1 MGIPAYFSNLIR
13 KYPDIIKKLTPQSNQ
28 KVNHFYLDSNSI
40 VYDAARNIKFE
51 EITQND
57 TIAFAI
63 ILNVIHKIEEYIKL
77 VGPDGTVMIALD
89 GTPPIAKLEQ
99 QRQRRYKSWYTGEI
113 IRSIKCKKVP
123 DLFNTVEITCGT
135 KFMSKLNE
143 RLATHFNDP
152 DAFGIK
158 NLIVSGSDECCEG
171 EHKIFEYMRLHKEEL
186 CNDTHMIYGLDSDL
200 IMLSINHL
208 PVCPNIYLFRETPEF
223 IKSIDS
229 SLEPNEDYMLD
240 IPELAKMITSDLNMG
255 YSGAEQDVEACS
267 MNRVY
272 DYIFLCFFL
281 GNDFLPHFP
290 ALNIRTGGTEK
301 MINAYKATIGGT
313 KELLTDGKTIYW
325 KNVRKLIAFL
335 AEKEHAY
342 IKAELKLRAKR
353 EHTFYP
359 DDVPDQMYRKFEAIP
374 TTERE
379 LEKYIDPDTDYWEV
393 RYYRSLFQIDATE
406 ENKKDFSIN
415 YLEGLEWTLKYYTTD
430 CPDWRWKYKFKYP
443 PLLSHMLPYIP
454 EFETTFIVEKP
465 RSPVSTMVQLAYV
478 LPAENLDLLPKRLYK
493 HLLLDFGHLYGAD
506 YDFVWCFC
514 KYFWEAHVLLPEID
528 IPMLE
533 KFVESNILFI
543 QQERLAIKFA

>member
-1 MGIPAYFSNLIR
+1 MGIPAYFSNLIK
-13 KYPDIIKKLTPQSNQ
+13 KYPNIIKKLSQS
-28 KVNHFYLDSNSI
+28 KKKINHFFLDSNSI
-40 VYDAARNIKFE
+40 IYDAARNVKFE
-51 EITQND
+51 EITQNE

-63 ILNVIHKIEEYIKL
+63 IINVIRKIEEYIKL
-77 VGPDGTVMIALD
+77 VGPDGTIMIALD

-135 KFMSKLNE
+135 KFMDNLNE
-143 RLATHFNDP
+143 RLIAHF
-152 DAFGIK
+152 K
-158 NLIVSGSDECCEG
+158 NPAKYGVKKLIVSGSNECCEG
-171 EHKIFEYMRLHKEEL
+171 EHKIFEYMRLHKAEL
-186 CNDTHMIYGLDSDL
+186 CNDTHLIYGLDSDL
-200 IMLSINHL
+200 IMLGINHL
-208 PVCPNIYLFRETPEF
+208 PICPNIYLFRETPEF
-223 IKSIDS
+223 IKSIDA
-229 SLEPNEDYMLD
+229 SLEPNENYMLD

-255 YSGAEQDVEACS
+255 YGGANQDVEACS

-272 DYIFLCFFL
+272 DYILLCFFL

-325 KNVRKLIAFL
+325 KNIRKLVSFL
-335 AEKEHAY
+335 ADKEEDY

-379 LEKYIDPDTDYWEV
+379 LEKYINPDKDHWQV
-393 RYYRSLFQIDATE
+393 RYYRSLFQIDADE
-406 ENKKDFSIN
+406 EKKKQISIN
-415 YLEGLEWTLKYYTTD
+415 YMEGLEWTLKYYTTD
-430 CPDWRWKYKFKYP
+430 CPDWRWFYKFKYP

-465 RSPVSTMVQLAYV
+465 RNPVSQMLQLAYV
-478 LPAENLDLLPKRLYK
+478 LPVDCLDLLPKKLYK
-493 HLLLDFGHLYGAD
+493 HLFLEFGHIYGSD

-514 KYFWEAHVLLPEID
+514 KYFWESHVLLPEID
-528 IPMLE
+528 IPTLE
-533 KFVESNILFI
+533 KFVELNG
-543 QQERLAIKFA
+543 